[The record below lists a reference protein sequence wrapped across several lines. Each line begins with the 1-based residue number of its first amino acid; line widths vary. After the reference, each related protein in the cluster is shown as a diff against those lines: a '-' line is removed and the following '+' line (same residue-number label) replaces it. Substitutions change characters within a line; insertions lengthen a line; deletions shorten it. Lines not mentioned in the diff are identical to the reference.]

1 MMIHCFVKPTVWRAT
16 TNPEKRTLLGLV
28 CCFVMVLGVL
38 IPSEHLTAAANPKNK
53 IVEVLFGLEPGTAGN
68 ETFHSYNDYKD
79 NPQWEGKVGGYIG
92 GHSGWDVQ
100 TQNVAGAKPPVDV
113 PFYSLTVGKVIYVEP
128 TFNTIAVHNADDK
141 KTVLY
146 LHARRIYVEKD
157 DDVFIGTCLGIQ
169 GNTGIKLPPEIPE
182 AYKAP
187 HANPDDYPENYAE
200 HVHIEVIVG
209 EPDLVLKYGPAD
221 GASDAKSPTTD
232 PVPYLYESIVKNQF
246 PAADVN
252 RDGKVD
258 WVDVELIV
266 DNLGENTPQFDLN
279 SDGIVNIQDLVVIV
293 KYLKILLRDLRYCD
307 VPASPTHNRFAE
319 VPVRAGQ
326 VSIGSVG
333 VSQEMVQ
340 QWLDI
345 ARQTDD
351 GSLAFKQAIAVLENL
366 LMPIV
371 PRKTA
376 LFANY
381 PNPFNPETWMPY
393 YLATDANVTVTIY
406 DASGTLVRQLDGGHQ
421 KAGYYTS
428 RNRAAYWDGRSETGE
443 RVASGVYFYTLT
455 AGSYIATRKMVV
467 LK

>member
-1 MMIHCFVKPTVWRAT
+1 MIHRFVKPTVSEAT
-16 TNPEKRTLLGLV
+16 TNPRKRTLLGLV
-28 CCFVMVLGVL
+28 CCFFVVFGGL
-38 IPSEHLTAAANPKNK
+38 IPSEHLAAEANPKDK
-53 IVEVLFGLEPGTAGN
+53 IVEVLFGLDPGTAKSK
-68 ETFHSYNDYKD
+68 TFHSYNDYKD

-146 LHARRIYVEKD
+146 LHAREIYVEKD
-157 DDVFIGTCLGIQ
+157 DDIFVGTCLGIQ
-169 GNTGIKLPPEIPE
+169 GNTGIKLPAEIPE

-209 EPDLVLKYGPAD
+209 EPDLVLKHGPAD
-221 GASDAKSPTTD
+221 GAADTKSPTIP

-252 RDGKVD
+252 RDGEVN
-258 WVDVELIV
+258 WVDVKLVV
-266 DNLGENTPQFDLN
+266 DNLGENNPQFDLN
-279 SDGIVNIQDLVVIV
+279 SDGTVNIQDLVVIV
-293 KYLKILLRDLRYCD
+293 KYLKLLLRDLRYCG
-307 VPASPTHNRFAE
+307 VPASPTHNRFDTV
-319 VPVRAGQ
+319 VP
-326 VSIGSVG
+326 
-333 VSQEMVQ
+333 QEMVQ
-340 QWLDI
+340 QWLHI

-351 GSLAFKQAIAVLENL
+351 SSLTFKQNIAILKSL
-366 LMPIV
+366 LMPMV
-371 PRKTA
+371 PEKTA

-393 YLATDANVTVTIY
+393 YLATDVNVMVTIY
-406 DASGTLVRQLDGGHQ
+406 DAAGTLVRQLEVGHQ
-421 KAGYYTS
+421 KAGYYMN
-428 RNRAAYWDGRSETGE
+428 RNRAAYWDGRSQTAE

-455 AGSYIATRKMVV
+455 AGDYTATRKMVI